1 MSSFARKFFNYKRNF
16 LGIVSLFYILIV
28 FFTSLFAYVLAPDK
42 SKNANHMNL
51 SIHSKEPGFEVKML
65 VHKNEIQNKLSFS
78 SLFWGYEDDLIYNPI
93 SDYKIDGNYL
103 YYREFNSLD
112 NYFKSIDIKKVD
124 VINKKFYFGTDKFG
138 RDVLSRIII
147 GSRISFSIGFVS
159 VLISLL
165 IGVFLGSIAGFY
177 SGYPDKIIMW
187 IINVTWSIP
196 TLLLVIAITL
206 ALGKG
211 FWQVFIAVGLTMWV
225 EVARIV
231 RGQIKQFKERQ
242 FVIAAKVMG
251 YNDFRIITRHILPNI
266 YSPLIVIS
274 AANFAASILIE
285 SGLSFLGLGAQP
297 PMTSWGLMIK
307 DHYNYIILGEPFLA
321 IIPGVCIMLLVCAFM
336 LLGNSLRDLLDV
348 KI

>member
-1 MSSFARKFFNYKRNF
+1 MY
-16 LGIVSLFYILIV
+16 
-28 FFTSLFAYVLAPDK
+28 
-42 SKNANHMNL
+42 
-51 SIHSKEPGFEVKML
+51 
-65 VHKNEIQNKLSFS
+65 
-78 SLFWGYEDDLIYNPI
+78 
-93 SDYKIDGNYL
+93 
-103 YYREFNSLD
+103 
-112 NYFKSIDIKKVD
+112 
-124 VINKKFYFGTDKFG
+124 KFYFGTDKFG

-159 VLISLL
+159 VFISLL
-165 IGVFLGSIAGFY
+165 IGLILGCIAGYY
-177 SGYPDKIIMW
+177 SGYPDRIIMW

-251 YNDFRIITRHILPNI
+251 YNDFRIITKHILPNI

-274 AANFAASILIE
+274 AANFASAILIE

-336 LLGNSLRDLLDV
+336 LFGNSLRDLLDV
-348 KI
+348 RI